1 MVLVGDDKRRLQVVS
16 KLRAFLAAGDEN
28 NLKALSAD
36 CAEHAFLFEDDA
48 LLDAGLL
55 AYACAK
61 FLDKPYIVQSKE
73 WREYSRDALAKLDEA
88 KTLFKEGRS
97 EAGAGVLHALLAS
110 AEALSA
116 TLGRFARSV
125 VEKARV
131 KAATQMYAHGASLG
145 KAAELAQANKK
156 DLAAYIG
163 GTRLQEQYAT
173 MSARQRFENAKK
185 LFKIE

>member
-1 MVLVGDDKRRLQVVS
+1 MVLVKDDERRGKIVS
-16 KLRAFLAAGDEN
+16 KLRAFLASKDGN
-28 NLKALSAD
+28 NLKSLSAD

-55 AYACAK
+55 AYCLAK

-73 WREYSRDALAKLDEA
+73 WRAYSADALNELEQ
-88 KTLFKEGRS
+88 TQRLFKEGKS
-97 EAGAGVLHALLAS
+97 EAGAQTLHSLLDR

-116 TLGRFARSV
+116 TLGRFGRTI

-145 KAAELAQANKK
+145 KAVELTGANKK

-163 GTRLQEQYAT
+163 GTRLQEQYST
-173 MSARQRFENAKK
+173 ISARQRFDNAKK
-185 LFKIE
+185 LFS